1 MRRSD
6 NLISSNRT
14 AAMPKNLE
22 SLRSTDVRK
31 IDLDEARRHFDLP
44 IEEQFSSRRD
54 LISGLAGTKS
64 QFINL
69 FKGSDVIEV
78 WRGMD
83 CDREWAENVQPGEDL
98 GDSWSWQQ
106 SGALKGSGLESR
118 VSSGVLIVGEV
129 HESDVDWELSIA
141 VGTFHED
148 ECEIVIGNPS
158 AVTVTR
164 IIEWPSGEVLRD
176 FAASPMQ
183 ATQAPYA

>member
-14 AAMPKNLE
+14 AAMPKTLE
-22 SLRSTDVRK
+22 NLRSIDVRK
-31 IDLDEARRHFDLP
+31 IDLDDARRHFDLP

-106 SGALKGSGLESR
+106 SGALKGSGLDSR
-118 VSSGVLIVGEV
+118 VSSGVLVVGEV
-129 HESDVDWELSIA
+129 HESDVDWELTIA

-148 ECEIVIGNPS
+148 ESEIVIGNPS

-164 IIEWPSGEVLRD
+164 IIEWPSGEVVRD
-176 FAASPMQ
+176 FEASPLRV
-183 ATQAPYA
+183 TRVP